1 MKSVSARLCPLLRF
15 ALVLTAAGIL
25 GLGSGC
31 AGYQLGPTNGT
42 AAGSRSVE
50 VALFRNE
57 TNEPRLSEPVAQSLR
72 HRFQQE
78 GTYRLATDGTG
89 DVQVTGTLKRYERDP
104 ISFQPNDLITTRDYD
119 VRMIVQVRAVER
131 STGKVLV
138 DKEVV
143 ARTTIQSN
151 ADLGSAERQAA
162 PLLADDLARKAA
174 ALLIDGTW

>member
-1 MKSVSARLCPLLRF
+1 MNARVPCRLQAMAGFACCGLAGWLL
-15 ALVLTAAGIL
+15 
-25 GLGSGC
+25 SGC

-57 TNEPRLSEPVAQSLR
+57 TFEPRLSEPVAHSLR

-78 GTYRLATDGTG
+78 GTFRLATDGTG
-89 DVQVTGTLKRYERDP
+89 DIQLTGSLKKFERDP
-104 ISFQPNDLITTRDYD
+104 ISYQVNDLVTTRDYD
-119 VRMIVQVRAVER
+119 VRLTAHVHAVER
-131 STGKVLV
+131 ATGKVLLDTDV
-138 DKEVV
+138 I

-151 ADLGSAERQAA
+151 SDLGSAERQAA
-162 PLLADDLARKAA
+162 PLLAEDLARKAA

>member
-1 MKSVSARLCPLLRF
+1 MKWSARI
-15 ALVLTAAGIL
+15 AARIVVSVVTVF
-25 GLGSGC
+25 LGSFVGIGC

-78 GTYRLATDGTG
+78 GTFKLATDGSG
-89 DVQVTGTLKRYERDP
+89 DVQVTGSIKRYERDP
-104 ISFQPNDLITTRDYD
+104 ISFQVNDLLTPRDYD
-119 VRMIVQVRAVER
+119 VRLVTHIRAVER
-131 STGKVLV
+131 TTGKVLV
-138 DKEVV
+138 DRDVI
-143 ARTTIQSN
+143 ARTTIQGTS
-151 ADLGSAERQAA
+151 DLSSAERQAA
-162 PLLADDLARKAA
+162 PLLADDLALKAS